1 MISDASKLD
10 FPGTRKM
17 GAQDLVSA
25 INAGI
30 TQSERL
36 LKLDTPLGEDVL
48 LPQRVAGTSRIGR
61 NFEFTVDAVS

>member
-1 MISDASKLD
+1 MISGVSKLD

-17 GAQDLVSA
+17 GAQDLVAA

-36 LKLDTPLGEDVL
+36 LKLDAPLGEDVL

-61 NFEFTVDAVS
+61 NF